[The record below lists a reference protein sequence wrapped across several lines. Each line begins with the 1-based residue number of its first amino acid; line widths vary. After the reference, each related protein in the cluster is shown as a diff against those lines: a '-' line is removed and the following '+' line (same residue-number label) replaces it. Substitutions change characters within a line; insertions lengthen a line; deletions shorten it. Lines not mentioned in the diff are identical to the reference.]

1 MEERS
6 LWGQPL
12 CRVVTS
18 GKQWWWGMLCG
29 TRKGGDYVEEPGRM
43 ALGRLLTA
51 GRERGHFYLHF
62 LSLRWFL
69 SLSAAFLTPEH

>member
-1 MEERS
+1 MGSTALQSGHVWET
-6 LWGQPL
+6 
-12 CRVVTS
+12 VVV
-18 GKQWWWGMLCG
+18 GMLCG

-69 SLSAAFLTPEH
+69 SLLAAFLTSEH